1 MRRVG
6 SPALA
11 AVLALGLLLAGCTGS
26 PPGPA
31 RTGTID
37 HVVIIVMEN
46 KAASR
51 ILGADDAPYFNRLAK
66 DHALAA
72 NYHAVTRP
80 SLPNYLALTSGT
92 TAGITSNCEPEA
104 GSCQADVRSIADEIS
119 QVGAEMADVR
129 RRDAR
134 ALPGR

>member
-1 MRRVG
+1 M
-6 SPALA
+6 
-11 AVLALGLLLAGCTGS
+11 AGCTWP

-51 ILGADDAPYFNRLAK
+51 ILGAEDAPFFNRLAK

-72 NYHAVTRP
+72 NYHAVARP
-80 SLPNYLALTSGT
+80 SLPDYLALTSGT
-92 TAGITSNCEPEA
+92 TAGITGNCDPEA
-104 GSCQADVRSIADEIS
+104 GSCQADVRSIADEITH
-119 QVGAEMADVR
+119 VWGLEPLTDNDRNAAGMAE
-129 RRDAR
+129 
-134 ALPGR
+134 LLK